1 MVSTPSASAS
11 SASASAASASTDLLL
26 FTTSPNPLT
35 LRYPRPYK
43 PVLVLPPLLHRALH
57 AALDQD
63 PPSALLQHQP
73 SPQGRRTLVI
83 PQPDSLLKHDLPL
96 ASETDAE
103 VTLKLHLV
111 ADGTT
116 EERVAWVEE
125 ALRILATHKGLSG
138 ADHLLVGFRGV
149 DYKGKKT
156 AASEFFGCGA
166 EGLES
171 GMGSEHVAPE
181 TELQVL
187 EIWER
192 LQSLVNDKPEANGN
206 GATTSNGDG
215 DAQIRPHVKDLGTLY
230 FPLAL
235 LKRTVDSGAPPSINA
250 LDTPDCH
257 HLPKEYTEF
266 AKSAGVELW
275 AGGGGEGAELL
286 PAAELHNLL
295 QEFSSPLSTLLGSGP
310 SSEPSPLSKLIP
322 LREDMLKYET
332 VPPGVAV
339 RWVLGYTVV
348 SKARHLVQDKGS
360 PSEPVA
366 G

>member
-1 MVSTPSASAS
+1 
-11 SASASAASASTDLLL
+11 LI
-26 FTTSPNPLT
+26 
-35 LRYPRPYK
+35 
-43 PVLVLPPLLHRALH
+43 
-57 AALDQD
+57 
-63 PPSALLQHQP
+63 
-73 SPQGRRTLVI
+73 I

-138 ADHLLVGFRGV
+138 ADHLLVAFRGV

-181 TELQVL
+181 TEHQVL

-192 LQSLVNDKPEANGN
+192 LQSLVSDKPEANGN
-206 GATTSNGDG
+206 GATTSNGNG
-215 DAQIRPHVKDLGTLY
+215 DAQIQPQVKGLGTLY

-235 LKRTVDSGAPPSINA
+235 LKRIVDSGAPPSINA

-275 AGGGGEGAELL
+275 AGGGGEGAGECGAISFGQRSIIRRSHPHPYLWANFACLVMSGLGSRDVLGPMLYHRLARPIPQESFPIVHLL
-286 PAAELHNLL
+286 RQA
-295 QEFSSPLSTLLGSGP
+295 LSTWSHSVLCT
-310 SSEPSPLSKLIP
+310 LS
-322 LREDMLKYET
+322 R
-332 VPPGVAV
+332 AFS
-339 RWVLGYTVV
+339 R
-348 SKARHLVQDKGS
+348 
-360 PSEPVA
+360 
-366 G
+366 